1 MSWIIG
7 LISILSILFYW
18 FLKQKTEE
26 HHLYLLRYMHLGAP
40 RISYCIPRSYNV
52 KFEAAVKKY
61 FPDLL
66 VEQHELGNS
75 LVSCNPSHI
84 IASLKRSS
92 CCFLI
97 KQMVWVHIY
106 LYLMGLLSISSHK
119 SQMACIYLQFCKKHH
134 TLWSKYAMLFFPP
147 VIPPYFYAWFSNLRN
162 AYYTLPITHKVVWNF
177 FKLKSWLLFKNYH
190 TTVCKQL
197 VCTSHFP
204 SNLCHYGFI
213 QGWTLFI
220 ISLKFDYVST
230 ACVPFH
236 GICHLCSL
244 AVFNFHLHIQAI
256 C

>member
-1 MSWIIG
+1 
-7 LISILSILFYW
+7 
-18 FLKQKTEE
+18 
-26 HHLYLLRYMHLGAP
+26 MHLGAP

-134 TLWSKYAMLFFPP
+134 TLWSKYAMFFFPP

-190 TTVCKQL
+190 TT
-197 VCTSHFP
+197 
-204 SNLCHYGFI
+204 LCVNS
-213 QGWTLFI
+213 LCALD
-220 ISLKFDYVST
+220 ISLPIYATMGSFKAGPCLLYLWNSIMSVRLACLFMGYAISVLLLFSIFTFIYKQYVRSW
-230 ACVPFH
+230 
-236 GICHLCSL
+236 SL
-244 AVFNFHLHIQAI
+244 WIIFQVVNLLMLLL
-256 C
+256 